1 MCIILDNGLIV
12 VLFMEKNLLYT
23 PTQRTHNMR
32 YAHAR
37 AHTQHTHTHKSTTLI
52 HERTTSTIYL
62 FFLLFV
68 CSYSEVE
75 YTYERILYTRHSL
88 TPFLMYSLSIYVY
101 STFMSQCDTYYI
113 KIKIRTNTKRER
125 RFVHTRENRSI
136 GKPMSS
142 RDGEGE

>member
-32 YAHAR
+32 LRAR
-37 AHTQHTHTHKSTTLI
+37 MRSHIHTRKHTNTTLI

-75 YTYERILYTRHSL
+75 YTCERILYTRHSL

-125 RFVHTRENRSI
+125 RFVHTREKSFDRRTNVFKR
-136 GKPMSS
+136 
-142 RDGEGE
+142 